1 MKVLLI
7 EDNKKLSS
15 ALKGFFRERGIEIFQ
30 AFTLE
35 EGRKKLESGNFH
47 AIVSDLKLPDGEG
60 TELLPAAIEL
70 GIPFIVI
77 TAYGT
82 IQMAV
87 EAIKKGAYN
96 FIQKPVDPEY
106 LQIIIERAWK
116 EKETE
121 FGLLALRELEDRVK
135 IIGNSSAFMDAI
147 ENARKAADSDITV
160 LLLGET
166 GSGKEVFARAIH
178 SLSRRKSGPFVAIN
192 CASIPEPLLESEL
205 FGYEKGAFTGAIR
218 TKLGRIELARGGTLF
233 LDEIGEMSPS
243 LQAKLLRVLEEKK
256 FERLGGTRE
265 IEVDIRLIAATNK
278 NIIDLVNTG
287 KFRKDLYY
295 RISAFPIRIP
305 PLRERKEDIIPL
317 SEYFLSNM
325 ARARGKTPPSLTE
338 GAKKKLMSYS
348 WPGNVRELK
357 NVIER
362 AFVLSGGQH
371 ITEAEIVL
379 QQNEDVLDLSGTL
392 EEAVNRAREWVE
404 RRKIQMAMKEAN
416 GEIREAAGVLGIS
429 PKTLYAKLKKYG
441 IK

>member
-1 MKVLLI
+1 MKVLLV

-15 ALKGFFRERGIEIFQ
+15 ALKEFFRERGIEIFQ
-30 AFTLE
+30 AFSLE
-35 EGRKKLESGNFH
+35 EGKKKLEAWNFNV
-47 AIVSDLKLPDGEG
+47 IVSDLKLPDGDG
-60 TELLPAAIEL
+60 TQLLPLSLEL
-70 GIPFIVI
+70 GIPLIII

-116 EKETE
+116 ERETE
-121 FGLLALRELEDRVK
+121 FGLIALKELEDRVK
-135 IIGNSSAFMDAI
+135 IIGSSRSFMDAI

-178 SLSRRKSGPFVAIN
+178 SLSKRRTGPFVAIN
-192 CASIPEPLLESEL
+192 CASIPEPLLDSEL

-243 LQAKLLRVLEEKK
+243 LQAKLLRVLEEKR

-278 NIIDLVNTG
+278 NIIDLVNNGT
-287 KFRKDLYY
+287 FRKDLYY

-317 SEYFLSNM
+317 SEFFLGNI
-325 ARARGKTPPSLTE
+325 ARSQGRSSPILTE
-338 GAKKKLMSYS
+338 GAKKKLLSYS

-362 AFVLSGGQH
+362 AFVLSTGSY
-371 ITEAEIVL
+371 ITEAEIIL
-379 QQNEDVLDLSGTL
+379 QQSEEVLDLSGTL
-392 EEAVNRAREWVE
+392 EEAVERAKEWVE
-404 RRKIQMAMKEAN
+404 RKKIKMAMKEAG
-416 GEIREAAGVLGIS
+416 GEIKETAEILGIS